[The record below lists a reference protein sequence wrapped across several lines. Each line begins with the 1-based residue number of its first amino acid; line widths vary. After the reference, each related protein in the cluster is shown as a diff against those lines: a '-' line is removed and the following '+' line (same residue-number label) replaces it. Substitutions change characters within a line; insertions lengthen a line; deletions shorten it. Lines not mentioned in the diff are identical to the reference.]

1 MTGIATIADFWVFMD
16 WSRLSIVLHCHECG
30 DDYRKLFRRWESWMI
45 AFSVTLKMKHADR
58 RFYARALI
66 WNQSMTDRIL
76 QVIEDTHNKNSHR
89 RVSEAK
95 RSGVRLAKRK
105 FAKNLVKLRESYAA
119 EPCARND
126 KEYAS
131 SSQIILLKGV
141 LEIGSE
147 AYRYEC

>member
-1 MTGIATIADFWVFMD
+1 MD
-16 WSRLSIVLHCHECG
+16 WSRLSIVYHCHECG
-30 DDYRKLFRRWESWMI
+30 DDYNKLFRRWESWMI

-66 WNQSMTDRIL
+66 WNPHMTSRIL
-76 QVIEDTHNKNSHR
+76 QVIEDTLNKNSHR
-89 RVSEAK
+89 KISDAK
-95 RSGVRLAKRK
+95 RSGIRLARRR
-105 FAKNLVKLRESYAA
+105 FAKTLGKLKESYAA
-119 EPCARND
+119 EPCARDD